1 MASKK
6 LKEKYLQEKG
16 KNITWSG
23 IPLET
28 CYGPEDVKG
37 IDYEEKVG
45 NPGEFPF
52 TRGIYENMYRGR
64 VWSQRQITGCSTPKL
79 TNERF
84 KLLIKQGE
92 TAINMIGDQ
101 PTMNVIDS
109 DHPWAEGSVG
119 RSGVPICSIK
129 DMWNVMDD
137 IPLDEIST
145 MLTLATPVS
154 FPSYLLLADKHGI
167 PYSKLRVTMFAHPPS
182 ATAPVCMYGGRERY
196 DNRLARDLE
205 NRWIR
210 YIDRLEFAAK
220 YLPKSYPTNHNAYNI
235 RETGVGAV
243 EEVAWIFANAFE
255 AYDRL
260 VERDVDI
267 DRIAPKVSFT
277 FSVMIDI
284 FEEAAKFRAARRI
297 YARTMKE
304 RYGAR
309 DPKSM
314 KLKFHVNTAGV
325 MMQRPQAILN
335 IVRASYG
342 ALAAVLGGTQSL
354 QVASYD
360 EPIAIPTDKAATIA
374 LRTQQILANET
385 GVTGVAD
392 PLGGSYYVENLT
404 AKLEEEIQKII
415 DKIDE
420 MGGMT
425 AAVNKGYIDSEL
437 QKAWFNRQKEVEDKE
452 KIVVGVNE
460 YIIPEEEDEEV
471 IAYHHQVDWELIQA
485 HTESVI
491 ELKRTRDQNKARRAL
506 ENLMRSYDKPE
517 SRDITERIELEK
529 EACASYCTTGEIG
542 GAFRMAAG
550 LPYDPMGVIEYPFK

>member
-1 MASKK
+1 MTTKS
-6 LKEKYLQEKG
+6 LKESYLQKSG
-16 KNITWSG
+16 SSKTWSG
-23 IPLET
+23 IPLKIF
-28 CYGPEDVKG
+28 YGPEDVKG
-37 IDYEEKVG
+37 SDYAEKLG
-45 NPGEFPF
+45 NPGEYPF
-52 TRGIYENMYRGR
+52 ARGIYETMYRGR
-64 VWSQRQITGCSTPKL
+64 VWSHRQITGCSTPRL

-84 KLLIKQGE
+84 RLLIEQGE

-101 PTMNVIDS
+101 PTMNSIDS

-119 RSGVPICSIK
+119 RSGVPICSMK
-129 DMWNVMDD
+129 DMWTVMDG
-137 IPLDEIST
+137 IPLDEVST
-145 MLTLATPVS
+145 MLTLATPVA
-154 FPSYLLLADKHGI
+154 FPSYLLLADKQDI
-167 PYSKLRVTMFAHPPS
+167 PYSKLRITMFAHPPS

-196 DNRLARDLE
+196 NQQLARDLE

-243 EEVAWIFANAFE
+243 EEVAWILANAFE
-255 AYDRL
+255 AYDRV
-260 VERDVDI
+260 VERGIDI
-267 DRIAPKVSFT
+267 DQVAPKVSFT

-304 RYGAR
+304 RYGAK
-309 DPKSM
+309 DPSSM

-374 LRTQQILANET
+374 LRTQQILATET

-392 PLGGSYYVENLT
+392 PLGGSYYIESLT
-404 AKLEEEIQKII
+404 DKLEDEIQKVIV
-415 DKIDE
+415 KINE
-420 MGGMT
+420 IGGMT
-425 AAVNKGYIDSEL
+425 AAVTKGYIDGEL
-437 QKAWFNRQKEVEDKE
+437 QKAWLNHQKEVENKE

-471 IAYHHQVDWELIQA
+471 IAYHHEVDWQLVQA
-485 HTESVI
+485 HIDSVL
-491 ELKRTRDQNKARRAL
+491 ELKKTRDNNKARKAL
-506 ENLMRSYDKPE
+506 ENLMRSYEKPA
-517 SRDITERIELEK
+517 SRDITERIQLEK
-529 EACASYCTTGEIG
+529 EACASYCTTGEIS

-550 LPYDPMGVIEYPFK
+550 LPYDPMGVIDYPFK